1 MAQVDQPPAGVLADE
16 TVAPGDDQFHIAV
29 PLLTVL
35 TIDREAH
42 VDLRRLITILPSSIA
57 GAHIKGP

>member
-1 MAQVDQPPAGVLADE
+1 
-16 TVAPGDDQFHIAV
+16 V

-57 GAHIKGP
+57 DAHIKGP